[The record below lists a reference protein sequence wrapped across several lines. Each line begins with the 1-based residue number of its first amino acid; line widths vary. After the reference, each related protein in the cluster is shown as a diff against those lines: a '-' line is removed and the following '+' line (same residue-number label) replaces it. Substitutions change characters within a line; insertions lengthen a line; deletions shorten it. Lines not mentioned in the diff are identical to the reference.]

1 MAELTSK
8 KRKAL
13 PKSAFAIIEYYTVG
27 GKRKWR
33 GHYPIYDKVHAI
45 NALARVDQHGSPSE
59 KAKVRAAVKNK
70 FPGLPYFK
78 NKGKK

>member
-13 PKSAFAIIEYYTVG
+13 PKSAFAIIEYYMVG

-33 GHYPIYDKVHAI
+33 GHYPIHDKAHAV
-45 NALARVDQHGSPSE
+45 NALARVEQHGSSSE
-59 KAKVRAAVKNK
+59 KAKVRAAVKKK
-70 FPGLPYFK
+70 FPDLPYF
-78 NKGKK
+78 NKKSKK